1 MRPDDDDMSTDG
13 DVGRVV
19 DLLSSMTVEDAH
31 RDDLPPGLWD
41 RIAEQLHGDDQPKV
55 LAPRLTVVTSTD
67 DAAESA
73 ADGTDQRAPSGVT
86 PIGAARSRRQPWLR
100 VAAAAAAV
108 VVVAAGTFGIISAN
122 DGTSQELVASVEL
135 EPLKAAGTGSAEL
148 ITVDG
153 RQQLRI
159 TAAGLPPAPDGH
171 HYEMWL
177 VDPEVT
183 DPRSLGSLPSG
194 QDEIVVDVPEGVDP
208 DAYPIVDINLQV
220 DGEEQHSGV
229 ETSVLRGVLA

>member
-1 MRPDDDDMSTDG
+1 MRPADDDMSPDG

-19 DLLSSMTVEDAH
+19 DLLSSMTADDAH
-31 RDDLPPGLWD
+31 RDELPAGLWD
-41 RIAEQLHGDDQPKV
+41 QIAGQLHGDDQPKV
-55 LAPRLTVVTSTD
+55 LAPRLTVVSTSEPTPD
-67 DAAESA
+67 EDRFEQS
-73 ADGTDQRAPSGVT
+73 PSTVT
-86 PIGAARSRRQPWLR
+86 PIDAARPRRQPWLR

-108 VVVAAGTFGIISAN
+108 VFVAAGTFGIISAN

-135 EPLKAAGTGSAEL
+135 EPLKAAGTGTAEL

-159 TAAGLPPAPDGH
+159 TAEGLPAAPEGH

-177 VDPEVT
+177 VDPDVT
-183 DPRSLGSLPSG
+183 DPRSIGVLPPG

-208 DAYPIVDINLQV
+208 DAYPIVDINVQV

>member
-1 MRPDDDDMSTDG
+1 MRPADDDMSPDG

-19 DLLSSMTVEDAH
+19 DLLSSMTADDAH
-31 RDDLPPGLWD
+31 RDELPAGLWD
-41 RIAEQLHGDDQPKV
+41 QIAGQLHGDDQPKV
-55 LAPRLTVVTSTD
+55 LAPRLTVVSTSEPTHD
-67 DAAESA
+67 DGPLE
-73 ADGTDQRAPSGVT
+73 QAPSTVT
-86 PIGAARSRRQPWLR
+86 PIDSARPRRQPWLR

-135 EPLKAAGTGSAEL
+135 EPLKAAGTGTAEL

-159 TAAGLPPAPDGH
+159 TAEGLPAAPAGH

-177 VDPEVT
+177 VDPDVT
-183 DPRSLGSLPSG
+183 DPRSIGVLPPG

-208 DAYPIVDINLQV
+208 DAYPIVDINVQV